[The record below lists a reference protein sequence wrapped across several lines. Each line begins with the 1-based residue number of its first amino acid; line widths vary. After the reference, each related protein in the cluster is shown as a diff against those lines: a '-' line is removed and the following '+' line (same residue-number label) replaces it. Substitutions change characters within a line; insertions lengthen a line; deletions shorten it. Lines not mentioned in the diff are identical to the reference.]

1 MPATRRPLLKS
12 LRHLRDHLQSW
23 QELSREP
30 GLTALLIVEAS
41 LIFIAVPL
49 ASIGVMPEMIVP
61 ALFVLLV
68 IAILVVTSRSHV
80 AAGVVIVAVALSPFG
95 VLVHAEHPSVLTEW
109 LSAIG
114 RLLALAALSYVI
126 ARAVFAPGRVTLH
139 RVQGAIVLYMNF
151 ALFFFVIYRLLDVL
165 LPKVFSGP
173 GLPPTGAEH
182 GSGAALLYFSF
193 STLTTAGFGD
203 ITPVYPLARNLA
215 NLESVI
221 GQLYPATLLARLVS
235 LELEHRRQSKQRSPD

>member
-1 MPATRRPLLKS
+1 MTASGPAWAKS
-12 LRHLRDHLQSW
+12 LRHFGARLQKW
-23 QELSREP
+23 QERSREP
-30 GLTALLIVEAS
+30 GLTALLIVEGS
-41 LIFIAVPL
+41 LIFVAVPL
-49 ASIGVMPEMIVP
+49 AGMGVIPEMVVP

-68 IAILVVTSRSHV
+68 IAILAVTSRSHV
-80 AAGVVIVAVALSPFG
+80 AAGLVIVAVLLSPFG

-114 RLLALAALSYVI
+114 RLLALIAVSYVI
-126 ARAVFAPGRVTLH
+126 AKAVFGPGRVTLH

-151 ALFFFVIYRLLDVL
+151 ALLFFVIYRFLDTL
-165 LPKVFSGP
+165 IPKAFTGP
-173 GLPPTGAEH
+173 GLPPPGAEF

-203 ITPVYPLARNLA
+203 ITPVHPLVRNLA
-215 NLESVI
+215 NVESMI

-235 LELEHRRQSKQRSPD
+235 LELEHRRQSKSN

>member
-1 MPATRRPLLKS
+1 MTRANSLQPPRLATWLLDQFSPVLQNAPLAGDLMEAFKQRRSSSWYWRQVFGAILIALPSLLRKQWGCLAYAVGCSGLISPAWFFMIPTAGHGSALPQVFALYARGFAVQWPWS
-12 LRHLRDHLQSW
+12 LVYQIVF
-23 QELSREP
+23 
-30 GLTALLIVEAS
+30 LTA
-41 LIFIAVPL
+41 FQ
-49 ASIGVMPEMIVP
+49 
-61 ALFVLLV
+61 F
-68 IAILVVTSRSHV
+68 
-80 AAGVVIVAVALSPFG
+80 VIVAVALSPFG

-151 ALFFFVIYRLLDVL
+151 ALFFFVIYRLMAAL

-182 GSGAALLYFSF
+182 GSGSR
-193 STLTTAGFGD
+193 AGGVSD
-203 ITPVYPLARNLA
+203 R
-215 NLESVI
+215 
-221 GQLYPATLLARLVS
+221 ARLS
-235 LELEHRRQSKQRSPD
+235 